1 MYGII
6 LVLVLVATG
15 GLVAFWGDKVGRR
28 IGKKRLTLFGLR
40 PRYTSIV
47 ITIITGIVISTATL
61 TILAVVSQDVRTA
74 LFGMKQLQE
83 SLATSESH
91 LASVSADLAR
101 KTSQVQTL
109 SDAITKKTEEY
120 QHLNSK
126 LLSVQKERDRVSGE
140 LAVVSDHYAKIK
152 AEYQSMQHA
161 YEKTKHDYTRARGEL
176 AKTSSELASAQ
187 SKVESLRSQLAPLE
201 KQVESLEKERYNL
214 LATKKRLETEI
225 NLLDKERDQLKT
237 GLESMVFGKVVY
249 RADEIVFSTVIAGG
263 GSTEAVQTEL
273 SSFLAQANKVAVS
286 RGARIEGKQGIAIK
300 LLEGNFDTASNIIAQ
315 LSDDVVVR
323 LISMTNVVEGEP
335 VLTYFQILPK
345 TKIWSEGETIASC
358 QLDGR
363 GSLEQI
369 QLGIM
374 ELLYTVNNLAISR
387 GMVADAEG
395 KVGDLS
401 LGEFRK
407 TVTSIRAIDGLVT
420 VEAKAAQD
428 VWTTVLPL
436 SLKLKISR

>member
-61 TILAVVSQDVRTA
+61 TILAIVSQDVRTA
-74 LFGMKQLQE
+74 LFGMKQLQD
-83 SLATSESH
+83 SLATSESQ
-91 LASVSADLAR
+91 LASVSAELAR
-101 KTSQVQTL
+101 KTDEIQAL
-109 SDAITKKTEEY
+109 GDAITKKTEEY

-126 LLSVQKERDRVSGE
+126 LISVQQERDRVTGE
-140 LAVVSDHYAKIK
+140 LRFVSDHYAKIK
-152 AEYQSMQHA
+152 AEYKSMQLA
-161 YEKTKHDYTRARGEL
+161 YAQTKQDYTRARGQL
-176 AKTSSELASAQ
+176 AKTAAELVSAQ
-187 SKVESLRSQLAPLE
+187 SKVESLKNQLAPLE
-201 KQVESLEKERYNL
+201 KQINSLEKERYNL
-214 LATKKRLETEI
+214 LASKKRLETEI
-225 NLLDKERDQLKT
+225 EQLDKERDQLKT

-286 RGARIEGKQGIAIK
+286 RGAKIEGKQGIAIK
-300 LLEGNFDTASNIIAQ
+300 LLEGNFDTASNIISQ
-315 LSDDVVVR
+315 LTDEVVVR

-358 QLDGR
+358 QIDGR

-369 QLGIM
+369 QMGIM
-374 ELLYTVNNLAISR
+374 DLLYTVNNLAISR

-401 LGEFRK
+401 LGEFRNAIA
-407 TVTSIRAIDGLVT
+407 SIRGIDGKVT
-420 VEAKAAQD
+420 VEAKAASD

-436 SLKLKISR
+436 SVKLKISR